1 MFSFFKRGSK
11 DSFGRLLDE
20 HIEHLYA
27 IAYRL
32 TGQPAN
38 AEDLLQELV
47 IRLFEQSD
55 NISGLANPRA
65 YLVRSLHNLY
75 VDSWRST
82 KNSPLTNAEDIE
94 SLDVLTE
101 EQSSPDQ
108 IVNNERLAERLH
120 VALQKLPP
128 ERRIMVVLH
137 DIHGYSMPELATML
151 NLPLGTIKSRLHR
164 ARAALRLELNWE
176 PLDEQ
181 LRLPY

>member
-1 MFSFFKRGSK
+1 MLSFFKRGNK
-11 DSFGRLLDE
+11 DNFGRLLGE

-32 TGQPAN
+32 TGQAAN
-38 AEDLLQELV
+38 AEDLLQDLV
-47 IRLFEQSD
+47 IRLYEQRD
-55 NISGLANPRA
+55 NINQLANPRA

-75 VDSWRST
+75 IDSWRST

-94 SLDVLTE
+94 SASAMLD
-101 EQSSPDQ
+101 EQSTPEQSA
-108 IVNNERLAERLH
+108 NNERLAERVH
-120 VALQKLPP
+120 IALQKLPP

-137 DIHGYSMPELATML
+137 DMHGYSMPELATML
-151 NLPLGTIKSRLHR
+151 NLPLGTVKSRLHR

>member
-1 MFSFFKRGSK
+1 MLSILKRGGK
-11 DSFGRLLDE
+11 DSFGRLLGE

-32 TGQPAN
+32 TGQAAN

-47 IRLFEQSD
+47 IRLYQQRD
-55 NISGLANPRA
+55 NITQLANPRA

-75 VDSWRST
+75 VDAWRST
-82 KNSPLTNAEDIE
+82 KNSPLSNAEDIDGV
-94 SLDVLTE
+94 SPLVK
-101 EQSSPDQ
+101 EQSNPEQ
-108 IVNNERLAERLH
+108 IANNERLAERVH
-120 VALQKLPP
+120 IALQKLPP

-137 DIHGYSMPELATML
+137 DIHGYSMPELASIL
-151 NLPLGTIKSRLHR
+151 NLPLGTVKSRLHR

>member
-1 MFSFFKRGSK
+1 MLSFFKRGSK
-11 DSFGRLLDE
+11 DNFGRLLDE

-32 TGQPAN
+32 TGQAAN

-47 IRLFEQSD
+47 IRLYEQRE
-55 NISGLANPRA
+55 NMVQLANPRA

-75 VDSWRST
+75 IDSWRST
-82 KNSPLTNAEDIE
+82 RNSPLTNPEDIA
-94 SLDVLTE
+94 SASALLD
-101 EQSSPDQ
+101 EQSAPDQ
-108 IVNNERLAERLH
+108 IANNERLAERVH
-120 VALQKLPP
+120 IALQKLPP

-137 DIHGYSMPELATML
+137 DMHGYSMPELATML
-151 NLPLGTIKSRLHR
+151 NLPLGTVKSRLHR